1 MKFNR
6 ILIIVIIA
14 MVAFTAINMFMTY
27 NNQLKIET
35 LSYNSVYTYDNE
47 GKVIMES
54 DMDIL
59 FLKPAQMEDFLAQFD
74 RSNQEKL
81 ADFQKSLDS
90 FAEKLERTIVVENF
104 ESVAV
109 VTGDDTMRVE
119 ENSVVSG
126 FAVANGDEINT
137 SLSDT
142 KLDLE
147 GDSSLTIIIPDDAE
161 VISVSPEPTSR
172 PNDYTFIWTGVG
184 QITFPEVKYIV
195 GN

>member
-59 FLKPAQMEDFLAQFD
+59 FLKPAQMEDFLTQFD

-81 ADFQKSLDS
+81 TDFQKSLDS

-104 ESVAV
+104 GSVAV

-126 FAVANGDEINT
+126 FAVVNGDEINT

-172 PNDYTFIWTGVG
+172 PNDYTFIWAGVG

>member
-1 MKFNR
+1 
-6 ILIIVIIA
+6 

-35 LSYNSVYTYDNE
+35 ISYNSVYTYDNE

-59 FLKPAQMEDFLAQFD
+59 FLKPAQMKDFLAQFD

-81 ADFQKSLDS
+81 TDFQKSLDS
-90 FAEKLERTIVVENF
+90 FAEKLERTIVVESF
-104 ESVAV
+104 ESEAV
-109 VTGDDTMRVE
+109 VTGNDTMRVE

-126 FAVANGDEINT
+126 FAVVNGDEIST

-147 GDSSLTIIIPDDAE
+147 GDSSLTIIIPDDAQ

-172 PNDYTFIWTGVG
+172 PNDYTFVWADVG

-195 GN
+195 KN